1 AVEAVATRP
10 PPTDGK
16 RRRMGCPVGEG
27 PADIRS
33 HIALDMN
40 RKELPVGDG
49 DAAIPVAA
57 AGPDEPVA
65 IGDPYRHDLVEAG
78 IQWPQPATGFRCGDL
93 VPGLVSGFRLDEVKD
108 EFDRIE
114 DLAGMLM
121 HDRGG
126 AQNRLP
132 AIGADVAVIQP
143 CSTGKQG
150 EG

>member
-1 AVEAVATRP
+1 MPGQNLAVIADQNRQMPRLRHGLGIAALEIGRTESNVNRAVEAVATRP

-16 RRRMGCPVGEG
+16 RRRMGCPAGEG

-65 IGDPYRHDLVEAG
+65 IGDPYRHDLVE
-78 IQWPQPATGFRCGDL
+78 
-93 VPGLVSGFRLDEVKD
+93 
-108 EFDRIE
+108 
-114 DLAGMLM
+114 
-121 HDRGG
+121 
-126 AQNRLP
+126 
-132 AIGADVAVIQP
+132 
-143 CSTGKQG
+143 
-150 EG
+150 